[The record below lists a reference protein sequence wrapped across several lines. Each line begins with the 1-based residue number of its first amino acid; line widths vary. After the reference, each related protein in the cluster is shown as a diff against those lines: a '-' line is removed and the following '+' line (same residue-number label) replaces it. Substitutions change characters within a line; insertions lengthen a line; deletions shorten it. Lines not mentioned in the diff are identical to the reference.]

1 MAGWYK
7 MMSQR
12 AISTIMMR
20 GGTSRGPY
28 FNAADLPEDRETLAR
43 VLISAIGAGAP
54 LQVDGIGGGAPTTSK
69 VAMLSRSDH
78 DWAEIDYFF
87 AQVHA
92 TEASVDFTPS
102 CGNILA
108 GVGPAAIE
116 MGLVE
121 AGKSETKVRIHNVNT
136 GALIEAVVRTPGGT
150 VTYEGDARIDGV
162 PGTAAP
168 VILNFMHVIGSKT
181 GKLFPTGQRIDEID
195 GIAVT
200 CIDVA
205 MPMVIARAASFG
217 LTGHESKQEL
227 DDNRDFFKRMEPIRR
242 QAGKRMGLGDVSQS
256 VVPKFGLLA
265 RPISGGTLSGRYF
278 MPWDAHPTYAV
289 TGSIC
294 TGSCV
299 LAPGTVADGLIDKP
313 DGSPARIVIEHPG
326 GTIDVVFDYAIKDGD
341 FQLRSAGV
349 LRTARKLFSG
359 NLYIPAGV

>member
-1 MAGWYK
+1 
-7 MMSQR
+7 MSQR
-12 AISTIMMR
+12 AIAAILMR

-28 FNAADLPEDRETLAR
+28 FNAADLPQDRETIAK
-43 VLISAIGAGAP
+43 VLIAAMGAGAP
-54 LQVDGIGGGAPTTSK
+54 LQVDGIGGAQPTTSK

-92 TEASVDFTPS
+92 TEASVDFKPS

-121 AGKSETKVRIHNVNT
+121 AGKGETRVRIHNVNT
-136 GALIEAVVRTPGGT
+136 GALIEAVVRTPGGV
-150 VTYEGDARIDGV
+150 VTYDGEARIDGV

-168 VILNFMHVIGSKT
+168 VILNFMNVIGSKT
-181 GKLFPTGQRIDEID
+181 GKLFPTGRRIEDID
-195 GIAVT
+195 GIQVT

-205 MPMVIARAASFG
+205 MPMVIARAESFG
-217 LTGHESKQEL
+217 LTGHESREEL
-227 DDNRDFFKRMEPIRR
+227 DENRAFYDRMEPIRR
-242 QAGKRMGLGDVSQS
+242 EAGKRMGFGDVSES

-265 RPISGGTLSGRYF
+265 RPISGGTLAGRYF

-299 LAPGTVADGLIDKP
+299 LAPGTVADGFINRP
-313 DGSPARIVIEHPG
+313 EGSPATVVIEHPG
-326 GTIDVVFDYAIKDGD
+326 GTIDVVFDYAIEDGD

-359 NLYIPAGV
+359 DLFIPAGVWP

>member
-1 MAGWYK
+1 
-7 MMSQR
+7 MSQR
-12 AISTIMMR
+12 AIPTIVMR

-28 FNAADLPEDRETLAR
+28 FNAADLPEDRESLAR
-43 VLISAIGAGAP
+43 VLISAMGAGAP

-69 VAMLSRSDH
+69 VAMLSRSNH

-116 MGLVE
+116 MGLAE
-121 AGKSETKVRIHNVNT
+121 AGSGETKVCIHNVNT
-136 GALIEAVVRTPGGT
+136 GALIEAVVQTPGAT

-168 VILNFMHVIGSKT
+168 ILLNFMHVIGSRT
-181 GKLFPTGQRIDEID
+181 GKLFPTGKRIEEIG

-205 MPMVIARAASFG
+205 MPMVIARAESFG
-217 LTGHESKQEL
+217 LSGYESAQEL
-227 DDNRDFFKRMEPIRR
+227 DDNRAFYDRMEPIRCE
-242 QAGKRMGLGDVSQS
+242 AGKRMGLGDVSQS

-265 RPISGGTLSGRYF
+265 PPISGGTLSGRYF
-278 MPWDAHPTYAV
+278 MPWAAHPTFAV

-294 TGSCV
+294 TGAC
-299 LAPGTVADGLIDKP
+299 LLTPGTVADGFIDKL
-313 DGSPARIVIEHPG
+313 DGSPATIVIEHPQG
-326 GTIDVVFDYAIKDGD
+326 EIEVVFDYAIQDGE
-341 FQLRSAGV
+341 FELRSAGV

-359 NLYIPAGV
+359 NLFIPAGLWP

>member
-1 MAGWYK
+1 
-7 MMSQR
+7 MSQR
-12 AISTIMMR
+12 AIPAIMMR

-28 FNAADLPEDRETLAR
+28 FNAADLPEDRETIAK
-43 VLISAIGAGAP
+43 VLVAAMGAGAP
-54 LQVDGIGGGAPTTSK
+54 LQVDGIGGAAPTTSK

-78 DWAEIDYFF
+78 EWAEIDYFF

-92 TEASVDFTPS
+92 SEASVDFKPS

-116 MGLVE
+116 MGLAE
-121 AGKSETKVRIHNVNT
+121 AQNGETRVRIHNVNT
-136 GALIEAVVRTPGGT
+136 GALIEAVVQTPGGT
-150 VTYEGDARIDGV
+150 VTYDGDARIDGV

-168 VILNFMHVIGSKT
+168 IVLNFMDVIGSKT

-205 MPMVIARAASFG
+205 MPMVIARAESFG
-217 LTGHESKQEL
+217 LSGHESRQDL
-227 DDNRDFFKRMEPIRR
+227 DDNRAFYARMEPIRR
-242 QAGKRMGLGDVSQS
+242 EAGERMGLGDVSES

-265 RPISGGTLSGRYF
+265 PPISGGTLAGRYF
-278 MPWDAHPTYAV
+278 MPWDAHPTFAV

-299 LAPGTVADGLIDKP
+299 LAPSTVADGLIDKP
-313 DGSPARIVIEHPG
+313 DGSPVTIVIEHPSG
-326 GTIDVVFDYAIKDGD
+326 QIDVVFDYAIKDCD
-341 FQLRSAGV
+341 FDLRSAGV
-349 LRTARKLFSG
+349 LRTARKLFAG
-359 NLYIPAGV
+359 NLFIPAWVWP